1 MTPEEES
8 DRIRALLRAAHR
20 DDDLSCP
27 PFQRLVREAEPRQH
41 VPRPPWTVRAAALTA
56 IAAAASVVLVLSL
69 RGERTPPPLPTLG
82 ALAWSSGAWGGPLD
96 FLLEL
101 PNPPPLEALPSLR
114 ASLPVYRSGSDS
126 RDEKRR

>member
-1 MTPEEES
+1 MSPEEES

-27 PFQRLVREAEPRQH
+27 PFQRLVQEAEPQQH
-41 VPRPPWTVRAAALTA
+41 APRPPWVVPAAALTA

-69 RGERTPPPLPTLG
+69 RGERGPPPLPG
-82 ALAWSSGAWGGPLD
+82 APSWSLGAWGGPLD

-114 ASLPVYRSGSDS
+114 APLPVYRSGSDS
-126 RDEKRR
+126 TDEKRR